1 MTVRAT
7 PQRHDLVTNGSA
19 EITLP
24 NVPIGTNCVASAGI
38 QNVTFNYTA
47 QLPSGQVTSRPELTT
62 RTTWKTDDTLP
73 TYILE
78 NDSKSATT
86 NHSTP
91 LRVRAGQPA
100 NGNNTVNVTVRHA
113 YTTAAVEMKK
123 VVKIP
128 ADDAQLLRDARPTYH
143 FAYVCKGPDLNTTN
157 PSGNVNSLF
166 TSATFEG
173 DDRLGTGFISSPGS
187 HPTGREE
194 KTFEYRNFANDDS
207 VILPVGSFCHIE
219 E

>member
-1 MTVRAT
+1 M
-7 PQRHDLVTNGSA
+7 QGN
-19 EITLP
+19 
-24 NVPIGTNCVASAGI
+24 
-38 QNVTFNYTA
+38 
-47 QLPSGQVTSRPELTT
+47 
-62 RTTWKTDDTLP
+62 
-73 TYILE
+73 
-78 NDSKSATT
+78 
-86 NHSTP
+86 
-91 LRVRAGQPA
+91 PA

-143 FAYVCKGPDLNTTN
+143 FTYVCKGPDLNTTN

-219 E
+219 EQEPSGNPDALTMNKDPQGPQVSR